1 MHFEL
6 TREFL
11 DELRKALKEKD
22 QPLLEAIMADLHP
35 ADIAEVFDELD
46 IDEARDAFLS
56 LPRGTKADVVIELE
70 EDVRERFL
78 KHLSSEE
85 IALDFIEE
93 LDSDDAA
100 DIIGELPED
109 KQEEV
114 LAHIADVEQ
123 AGDIVDL
130 LTYDENSAGGLMAKE
145 LIAVNENLT
154 VSECLDEIRMQ
165 AEEVDEVFFVYV
177 VDDNGSLRGTL
188 PLKKLLLSS
197 GTTLIINICDFDVI
211 SVRTDTESEEVANI
225 MDKYDLVAL
234 PVVDSIGRLKGRI
247 TIDDVVDVIKEEA
260 EKDYQLISGISRDV
274 ESSDSVF
281 QLTKAR
287 IPWLLV
293 GLVGGILGALVVRNS
308 EAQLDAYPAVAMFI
322 PLIAAMGGNVG
333 IQSSAI
339 IVQGLANNSLGFD
352 STAQKLFKEVLVA
365 LSNGFILSSLLFIFS
380 WLIFSDLPL
389 AISVSTSLTSVIVF
403 AALFGTFVPLALNK
417 LKIDPALATGPFI
430 TTVNDVIGLFIY
442 FMISKGFYQLLS

>member
-6 TREFL
+6 TREYL
-11 DELRKALKEKD
+11 DGLKQAIVQDNLQEVD
-22 QPLLEAIMADLHP
+22 LLMQELHP
-35 ADIAEVFDELD
+35 ADIAEVFDELN
-46 IDEARDAFLS
+46 IDEARYVFLA
-56 LPRGTKADVVIELE
+56 LKKETKADVVIELE

-78 KHLSSEE
+78 KHLTSEE
-85 IALDFIEE
+85 IALDFIDQ

-114 LAHIADVEQ
+114 LANIANVEQ

-130 LTYDENSAGGLMAKE
+130 LTYDEDTAGGLMAKE
-145 LIAVNENLT
+145 LIAINENLS
-154 VSECLDEIRMQ
+154 VNECLQEIRIQ
-165 AEEVDEVFFVYV
+165 AEEVEEVFFVYV
-177 VDDNGSLRGTL
+177 VDDNKTLKGTL
-188 PLKKLLLSS
+188 PLKKLLLSHKNTRIS
-197 GTTLIINICDFDVI
+197 KICDYDVL
-211 SVRTDTESEEVANI
+211 SVKAETKSEDVANI

-260 EKDYQLISGISRDV
+260 EKDYQLISGISSDV
-274 ESSDSVF
+274 ESSDSVL

-293 GLVGGILGALVVRNS
+293 GLVGGILGAMVVKGS
-308 EAQLDAYPAVAMFI
+308 EEQLAVYTAVAMFI

-339 IVQGLANNSLGFD
+339 IVQGLANKSLGFD
-352 STAQKLFKEVLVA
+352 STFQKLAKELMVGLT
-365 LSNGFILSSLLFIFS
+365 NGFVLSTLLFLFS
-380 WLIFSDLPL
+380 WLVFRNLPL
-389 AISVSTSLTSVIVF
+389 AVSVSTSLTAVIVF
-403 AALFGTFVPLALNK
+403 AALFGTFVPLALDK
-417 LKIDPALATGPFI
+417 FKIDPALATGPFI
-430 TTVNDVIGLFIY
+430 TTVNDVIGLFLY
-442 FMISKGFYQLLS
+442 FVISKGFFQLFA